1 MEAGD
6 LSNAFA
12 KIPGTKTAN
21 GVLLWLPLLENLV
34 HLSTLQ
40 QECAANFY
48 QLFLPLEEVLVHQR
62 NPIPNSLL
70 VSI

>member
-12 KIPGTKTAN
+12 KIPSTKTAN
-21 GVLLWLPLLENLV
+21 EVLLWLPLLENLV

-40 QECAANFY
+40 QESNNYCVKQIFINCF
-48 QLFLPLEEVLVHQR
+48 FLWKR
-62 NPIPNSLL
+62 Y
-70 VSI
+70 

>member
-12 KIPGTKTAN
+12 KIPSTKTAN

-40 QECAANFY
+40 LESNIVCSK
-48 QLFLPLEEVLVHQR
+48 FLS
-62 NPIPNSLL
+62 I
-70 VSI
+70 VSSSGRGTSPSEKSHP